1 MLGFCLFGELLT
13 KRVLQMIGISNYQ
26 YFFYINTKF
35 YSKPYPYY
43 LILTKT
49 LRRWDY
55 KATPHFALQIYE
67 TYGAKRRMFRI
78 FIKQNEG

>member
-1 MLGFCLFGELLT
+1 MQIFRTSF
-13 KRVLQMIGISNYQ
+13 YQ
-26 YFFYINTKF
+26 YFLHINNKF
-35 YSKPYPYY
+35 YSVPYPYY

-55 KATPHFALQIYE
+55 KANPHFALQIYE

-78 FIKQNEG
+78 FVKQNEG